1 MVAISMLGIN
11 DTPPKRGTA
20 FLCIFLASGV
30 SYNFLF
36 LQNERICGII
46 MNPQTA
52 LMAKANRL
60 IKIYVDMLYVFLCL
74 IKLKNCNYI
83 VFGCH
88 NKV

>member
-1 MVAISMLGIN
+1 
-11 DTPPKRGTA
+11 
-20 FLCIFLASGV
+20 
-30 SYNFLF
+30 
-36 LQNERICGII
+36 

-52 LMAKANRL
+52 LMANANRL

-88 NKV
+88 KKYNYYLMIIVLRNLLTVNGYLLFSFCKFVAKEY